1 MNWLQYF
8 VRPAAY
14 LLAGGA
20 VSVWLMRPLLES
32 AGTGW
37 FFILLPLL
45 LVTLLLTTIGLVGVW
60 VHYQTWS
67 HEGSM
72 GHYRARQLL
81 GLHLRCFC
89 CLAAGCLLAG
99 VIYLLTGLLPAPVR
113 GLVGGWLVV
122 AYVLCA
128 ALTAFA
134 LLSVFRG
141 ETLQEVRLRHA
152 QSENLWLRSQLNPHF
167 LYNTLN
173 NIDALIWTAP
183 ERASEA
189 VIKLSG
195 LMRYLTESAR
205 RQSVPLTDEVGLLQK
220 LVELQRLRM
229 AEAESLRL
237 DVDVDAE
244 PDEEIAPLLLMPL
257 VENTF
262 KHVGDL
268 TRPDAI
274 VITLTV
280 RDHQLRL
287 TTENVMKDLAQPRS
301 KSTGVGLQVLRRR
314 LQLLYPGRHELI
326 TGEREGRYRTEL
338 RVTLS

>member
-37 FFILLPLL
+37 FYLILPLL
-45 LVTLLLTTIGLVGVW
+45 LTTLLLTTIGLVGVW
-60 VHYQTWS
+60 VHYQTWT
-67 HEGSM
+67 HEGIM
-72 GHYRARQLL
+72 RHYRARQLL

-89 CLAAGCLLAG
+89 CLTAGCLLAA
-99 VIYLLTGLLPAPVR
+99 VIYLLTGLLPTPVR
-113 GLVGGWLVV
+113 HLVTGWLWV
-122 AYVLCA
+122 AYLLCA
-128 ALTAFA
+128 ALTGFA

-141 ETLQEVRLRHA
+141 ETIQEIRLRNA

-173 NIDALIWTAP
+173 NIDALIWISP

-189 VIKLSG
+189 IILLSG
-195 LMRYLTESAR
+195 LMRYLTESAT
-205 RQSVPLTDEVGLLQK
+205 RQSVPLADEVRLLQQ
-220 LVELQRLRM
+220 LVALQRLRM

-237 DVDVDAE
+237 VIDVDA
-244 PDEEIAPLLLMPL
+244 PDLPIAPLLLMPL

-262 KHVGDL
+262 KHVGDTHL
-268 TRPDAI
+268 TDAI
-274 VITLTV
+274 VISLTLHERTLT
-280 RDHQLRL
+280 L
-287 TTENVMKDLAQPRS
+287 TTDNVMKSTPAAS
-301 KSTGVGLQVLRRR
+301 STGVGLKVLRRR
-314 LQLLYPGRHELI
+314 LQLLYPGRHTLLAEQ
-326 TGEREGRYRTEL
+326 RADRYHTEL
-338 RVTLS
+338 TLRL